1 MNPTV
6 QELVNEAQRNLMLF
20 YKAPQRSLS
29 WTDQLFVWGGWP
41 LVIAFYG
48 GLFVAAWIG
57 FYLFLKKGN
66 YK

>member
-1 MNPTV
+1 
-6 QELVNEAQRNLMLF
+6 MLF

-29 WTDQLFVWGGWP
+29 WTDQLFLWGGWP
-41 LVIAFYG
+41 LVIGFYG